1 MNLLYSP
8 PPSLKLRAAQFRKSE
23 SNASL
28 ESQNLSMFL
37 ATNDVIRSNLK
48 RALDEDKAAAGY
60 EEILIDVIINSV
72 EMYENDLYLLPQEK
86 HMLVKVN

>member
-1 MNLLYSP
+1 
-8 PPSLKLRAAQFRKSE
+8 
-23 SNASL
+23 
-28 ESQNLSMFL
+28 MFL

-48 RALDEDKAAAGY
+48 RALDDDKAAAGY

-86 HMLVKVN
+86 HMLVKVIFVKVFINERIKINF

>member
-1 MNLLYSP
+1 
-8 PPSLKLRAAQFRKSE
+8 
-23 SNASL
+23 
-28 ESQNLSMFL
+28 MFL

-48 RALDEDKAAAGY
+48 RALDDDKGIVGY

-86 HMLVKVN
+86 HMLVKVICF